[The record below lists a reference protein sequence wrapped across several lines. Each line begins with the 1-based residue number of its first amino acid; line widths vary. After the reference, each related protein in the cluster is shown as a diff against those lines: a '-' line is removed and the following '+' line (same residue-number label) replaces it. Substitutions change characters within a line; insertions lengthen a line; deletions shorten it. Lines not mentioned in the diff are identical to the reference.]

1 MAIGNFGKLITFETS
16 SKKILT
22 FKELKRDGDARW
34 KKHERGAGKK
44 PLPEFLGP
52 DLDTFKLS
60 IVLDARHGV
69 KPRSTMTSIRK
80 HKNAGTPEYLVIKG
94 AKVCSNKLVI
104 TKMSETWAEVWNK
117 GELVRA
123 EMELTLMEYPDE

>member
-16 SKKILT
+16 DQKILT
-22 FKELKRDGDARW
+22 FREFKRDSDTRW
-34 KKHERGAGKK
+34 KKHERGSGKK

-52 DLDTFKLS
+52 DLDTIKFT

-94 AKVCSNKLVI
+94 GKVCTNKLVI
-104 TKMSETWAEVWNK
+104 TKTSETWGEVWNK

-123 EMELTLMEYPDE
+123 EMELTLMEYPDK